1 MNVFVRILNLLPLL
15 SSGDCLEEIVAKD
28 VLNCKK
34 LSFSCDF
41 EEFSTLCEKNGEK
54 HSSPQGLYSNCVEI
68 NSFFAKEAPL
78 SVDFFTKSFDSGDLT
93 PKKPKN
99 AKEVVNS
106 LSDFYKNYV
115 LDSANPKLSIE
126 RLGVSLL
133 IYDFFCE
140 RYGASPPPLCKSE
153 RGKPFFADLP
163 LEISVSH
170 ADALV
175 CCAFLE
181 KSDCSKKSVS
191 LESDASAEASLESD
205 ASAEISLESDASAE
219 GSPFPF
225 YLGLDAQQVPSEEKH
240 NSLRGI
246 AERFFK
252 GDTFYAELLKS
263 PSPKEFCDAFTL
275 LWTKKESLVK
285 MTGEGLGGIKKEPLF
300 PYRQKSFS
308 LFTDG
313 KKRKYYISL
322 SLNVPQEL

>member
-41 EEFSTLCEKNGEK
+41 EEFSTPCEKNGEK
-54 HSSPQGLYSNCVEI
+54 HFSLQGLYSNCVEI
-68 NSFFAKEAPL
+68 NPFFAKEAPL
-78 SVDFFTKSFDSGDLT
+78 SADFFTQSFDSGDLT

-99 AKEVVNS
+99 ARELVNS
-106 LSDFYKNYV
+106 FSDFYKNYV

-126 RLGVSLL
+126 RLGVCLL
-133 IYDFFCE
+133 IYDFFRE

-181 KSDCSKKSVS
+181 KSDCTKKSVS
-191 LESDASAEASLESD
+191 LESDASAEA
-205 ASAEISLESDASAE
+205 SLESDASAE

-240 NSLRGI
+240 NSLRRI

-252 GDTFYAELLKS
+252 DDAFYAELLKS
-263 PSPKEFCDAFTL
+263 PTPKEFCDAFTL
-275 LWTKKESLVK
+275 AWTKKESLVK
-285 MTGEGLGGIKKEPLF
+285 MTGEGLGGIKKEPLI
-300 PYRQKSFS
+300 PYRQKSYS